1 MYKSVVSNCN
11 CGQITLPSSAADRLE
26 RRETVLH
33 AFAARALLVVTR
45 LSVCL
50 SWVFQSRPPLSAFP
64 SVPSLL
70 SLMSCSVSSGSG
82 AACCLPLEWLHV
94 LPPCRKTWKTCLCL
108 QRTRAKVRVRDSDR
122 ARLVARFVARVWAIA
137 ARTLLGTWR
146 VENTAKAG
154 SDK

>member
-50 SWVFQSRPPLSAFP
+50 FVLGLSVSPPLVCLSICPKFA
-64 SVPSLL
+64 VPYV
-70 SLMSCSVSSGSG
+70 M
-82 AACCLPLEWLHV
+82 
-94 LPPCRKTWKTCLCL
+94 
-108 QRTRAKVRVRDSDR
+108 
-122 ARLVARFVARVWAIA
+122 
-137 ARTLLGTWR
+137 
-146 VENTAKAG
+146 
-154 SDK
+154 